1 MLKGIGASPGIGIGK
16 AVVLKEIHLDD
27 TAVKY
32 TCAVAE
38 KARLAKAVADFIA
51 ATECRAHQLARSAGA
66 KEAAILQGHI
76 ALLTDPVLRRQM
88 DESINAGATAAAA
101 ADTVCTRFFN
111 TLAATKDDVMCQRAG
126 DIKDIRDRLL
136 CILSGIQRR
145 EIVDAPKGSVLV
157 AKAFPPS
164 AFGQINKEKVA
175 AIVAESGGINCHS
188 AILARAMGIPAVFSV
203 HNATRLLSPGELLI
217 ADGGNGEV
225 ITAPCKSQLRE
236 YTQMRQA
243 FLKEKERLNVY
254 IHQPIVTKSGV
265 TKKVYGNIGSAEEVL
280 HVLQNGGEGIGL
292 FRTEFLF
299 AGKTAAPAEAE
310 QLAAYAAVA
319 KAMGEKEV
327 IIRTLDIGGDKTI
340 PYLKTEKEDN
350 PLLGCR
356 GIRYCLAHQALFQTQ
371 IRAILRAA
379 VCGNVKMLLP
389 FITCLEEVRAAKAI
403 VAECAAQLEREGLA
417 FRRVP
422 LGVMIETPAAALISD
437 LLAKEADFFSVGT
450 NDLTAYT
457 MATDRN
463 GAACGRLYNEAQ
475 PAVGRAIE
483 MAVKNAKK
491 ERIKVGVCG
500 EAAAN
505 AKYTAQLLAWGTD
518 VFSVA
523 PSSILQTKKT
533 IWGTLDKE
541 SSDNESL
548 VLFDRFHPS

>member
-1 MLKGIGASPGIGIGK
+1 MLKGIGVSQGIGIGK
-16 AVVLKEIHLDD
+16 AVILKETKLDD

-32 TCAVAE
+32 TCAAAE
-38 KARLAKAVADFIA
+38 KARLAKAVTDFIA
-51 ATECRAHQLARSAGA
+51 ATERRVLQLSRSVGA

-76 ALLTDPVLRRQM
+76 AVLTDPAIRRQM
-88 DESINAGATAAAA
+88 NESIDAGATAEAA

-111 TLAATKDDVMCQRAG
+111 TLAATEDAVMCQRAS

-136 CILSGIQRR
+136 CILLGIERS
-145 EIVDAPKGSVLV
+145 EIAAVPKGSVLV

-164 AFGQINKEKVA
+164 AFGQINKENVA
-175 AIVAESGGINCHS
+175 AIVAESGGVNCHS
-188 AILARAMGIPAVFSV
+188 AILARAMGIPAVLSV
-203 HNATRLLSPGELLI
+203 PDATHLLLPGKLLI

-236 YTQMRQA
+236 YTQMRQT
-243 FLKEKERLNVY
+243 FLKEKECLNVY
-254 IHQPIVTKSGV
+254 IHQPTVTKSGIA
-265 TKKVYGNIGSAEEVL
+265 KKVYGNIGTAEEVW
-280 HVLQNGGEGIGL
+280 HVLQNGGDGIGL

-299 AGKTAAPAEAE
+299 ANKPAAPTEAE
-310 QLAAYAAVA
+310 QLKAYAAVA

-327 IIRTLDIGGDKTI
+327 IIRTLDIGGDKTL
-340 PYLKTEKEDN
+340 PYFKTEKEAN

-379 VCGNVKMLLP
+379 
-389 FITCLEEVRAAKAI
+389 KAI
-403 VAECAAQLEREGLA
+403 VAECAAQLEKAGLA

-422 LGVMIETPAAALISD
+422 LGVMIETPAVALISD
-437 LLAKEADFFSVGT
+437 LLAKEADFFSIGT

-463 GAACGRLYNEAQ
+463 STACDRLYDEAQ
-475 PAVGRAIE
+475 PAVSRAIE

-491 ERIKVGVCG
+491 EGLEVSVCG

-523 PSSILQTKKT
+523 PSCILPTKKS
-533 IWGTLDKE
+533 ISEYK
-541 SSDNESL
+541 
-548 VLFDRFHPS
+548 